1 MANQCLFS
9 AWLLVG
15 VGSTERDEPVKLT
28 LLSRLDTTSSSLTA
42 TDQLVIPRT
51 GLSRGAIHSCITA
64 SAQML
69 SG

>member
-28 LLSRLDTTSSSLTA
+28 LLSRLDTTSSSPTA
-42 TDQLVIPRT
+42 TGQLLIPRT
-51 GLSRGAIHSCITA
+51 GLS
-64 SAQML
+64 
-69 SG
+69 